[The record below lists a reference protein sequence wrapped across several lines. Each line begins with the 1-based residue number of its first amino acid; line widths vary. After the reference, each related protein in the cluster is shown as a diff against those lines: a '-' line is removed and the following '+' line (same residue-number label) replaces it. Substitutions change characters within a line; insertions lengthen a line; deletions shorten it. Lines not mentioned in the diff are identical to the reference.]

1 MRFISIQRYT
11 KETKRSF
18 MTPKLHYIALLTICF
33 CADSY
38 AEEKKG
44 NPQDTII
51 VTADRNEKTVWDS
64 SVSVNAV
71 NRDEI
76 EKLNG
81 DSVVEALRDIPGVE
95 ITDNALAGRK
105 QIMIRGEAP
114 SRILML
120 IDGQEV
126 TYHRSGHGS
135 SAGVLIDMESVERI
149 EVIKGPHSVLYGS
162 QAIGGVVNFITRK
175 GSKDG
180 KPLTGDA
187 KLIYNQSTNGFTE
200 MGTVNG
206 TIDEIFDYRISG
218 TYSEN
223 NDRKAYQGKLHD
235 TDFDNNS
242 ISSWFGLNFDKH
254 KFGIS
259 LDRYKLNTK
268 TYTDDN
274 SPEIKEFW
282 VNIPLLKREK
292 VGFFYDYDVDA
303 GFLKKLHYDAYAQKL
318 NRQFRNHVVV
328 SPIPIRKV
336 TTNTA
341 TNDEQKTYGMTFQSD
356 MQPHKDM
363 TLIAGVQYQQDNVD
377 QDSHNV
383 VISKMPAPPASY
395 TQHKYL
401 TNKWQ
406 QSSIALFG
414 QNDWAITDDIS
425 WNLGARKYWVES
437 KLKNGNTT
445 INKIPVMGSAT
456 TSHSI
461 DRKKKTHDNNF
472 VVSSGLTYSGF
483 KNTQLRASFAQGYVY
498 PTLAHLYAVTSAASQ
513 TIYGNSHLK
522 AEKSNNY
529 EIGLRYNNNKL
540 LVDGAIY
547 FSDAKDYIT
556 QMNCNGSSICSGA
569 SGRSIT
575 YYGNAN
581 KAKTH
586 GLELSVEYLDLP
598 VNPYL
603 KGNYLSRKIETDTYS
618 TRDTGN
624 PRFTGSAGIKH
635 TAYFDKFDIDSDL
648 FMRFATNAT
657 KRGDSSVYHYSGWST
672 LNLSTTTSFG
682 ANRQYHIGLDLNNI
696 LNRNYTTA
704 YESIPAAKFHA
715 IISASMK
722 F

>member
-1 MRFISIQRYT
+1 MRTISTKNFIKPSC
-11 KETKRSF
+11 
-18 MTPKLHYIALLTICF
+18 YIAILNICF
-33 CADSY
+33 CVDAF
-38 AEEKKG
+38 AEERKN

-64 SVSVNAV
+64 SISVSAV
-71 NRDEI
+71 NRDDI
-76 EKLNG
+76 EKQNG

-175 GSKDG
+175 GSKNG
-180 KPLTGDA
+180 SPINGDM
-187 KLIYNQSTNGFTE
+187 KFIYNQSTDGFTE

-206 TIDEIFDYRISG
+206 SIDGIFDYRISG
-218 TYSEN
+218 TYAEN
-223 NDRKAYQGKLHD
+223 NDRKTYQGKLHN
-235 TDFDNNS
+235 TDFGNNS
-242 ISSWFGLNFDKH
+242 LSSWFGLNLDKH
-254 KFGIS
+254 KLGIS
-259 LDRYKLNTK
+259 LDRYKLDTK
-268 TYTDDN
+268 TYTDKDDN
-274 SPEIKEFW
+274 SPQVKEFW
-282 VNIPLLKREK
+282 VKLPKLQREK
-292 VGFFYDYDVDA
+292 VGLFYDYEANGD
-303 GFLKKLHYDAYAQKL
+303 FLKKLHYDAYAQKL

-328 SPIPIRKV
+328 SPAPIMNV

-341 TNDEQKTYGMTFQSD
+341 TDDEQKTYGMTLQSD
-356 MQPHKDM
+356 FELCKDM
-363 TLIAGVQYQQDNVD
+363 NLITGMQYQQDNVD

-383 VISKMPAPPASY
+383 VVSKMPSPKASY

-406 QSSIALFG
+406 QSSISLFG

-425 WNLGARKYWVES
+425 WNIGARQYWVQS
-437 KLKNGNTT
+437 KLKKGHTT
-445 INKIPVMGSAT
+445 INKVPVIGAT
-456 TSHSI
+456 SSNYKI
-461 DRKKKTHDNNF
+461 DGRKKDHDNNF
-472 VVSSGLTYSGF
+472 VVSSGLTYSGIEH
-483 KNTQLRASFAQGYVY
+483 TQLRASFAQGYVY
-498 PTLAHLYAVTSAASQ
+498 PTLSHLYAVTSAASQ
-513 TIYGNSHLK
+513 TIYGNANLK

-529 EIGLRYNNNKL
+529 EIGLRYNNNQWL
-540 LVDGAIY
+540 IDGAIY

-556 QMNCNGSSICSGA
+556 QMNCNGSAICDGT
-569 SGRSIT
+569 SGRNYT

-586 GLELSVEYLDLP
+586 GLELSIEYLELP
-598 VNPYL
+598 VTPYL
-603 KGNYLSRKIETDTYS
+603 KGNYLRRKIETETY
-618 TRDTGN
+618 TTYDTGN
-624 PRFTGSAGIKH
+624 PRFTGNAGIKH

-648 FMRFATNAT
+648 FMRFATKAT
-657 KRGDSSVYHYSGWST
+657 QRSDSSVYHYSSWST
-672 LNLSTTTSFG
+672 LNLSATTSFG
-682 ANRQYHIGLDLNNI
+682 LDRQYHIGIDLNNI
-696 LNRNYTTA
+696 LNKNYRTA

>member
-1 MRFISIQRYT
+1 MAKKNLKANY
-11 KETKRSF
+11 
-18 MTPKLHYIALLTICF
+18 YIAILTICF
-33 CADSY
+33 CTDIS
-38 AEEKKG
+38 AEERKS

-51 VTADRNEKTVWDS
+51 VTADRNKKSVWDS

-149 EVIKGPHSVLYGS
+149 EVIKGPHSVLFGS

-180 KPLTGDA
+180 KPLNGDA
-187 KLIYNQSTNGFTE
+187 KLVYNQSTDGFTE

-206 TIDEIFDYRISG
+206 TIDGIFDYRISG

-242 ISSWFGLNFDKH
+242 LSSWFGLNLDKH
-254 KFGIS
+254 KLGLS

-268 TYTDDN
+268 TYTDKDDN
-274 SPEIKEFW
+274 SPEVKEFW
-282 VNIPLLKREK
+282 VKIPELKREK
-292 VGFFYDYDVDA
+292 IGFFYDYDVD
-303 GFLKKLHYDAYAQKL
+303 GDLLKKLHYDAYAQKL
-318 NRQFRNHVVV
+318 NREFRNHVVV
-328 SPIPIRKV
+328 SPAPVMKV

-356 MQPHKDM
+356 IEPRRDM
-363 TLIAGVQYQQDNVD
+363 KLITGIQYQQDNVD

-383 VISKMPAPPASY
+383 VITKMPSPRASY

-414 QNDWAITDDIS
+414 QNDWNITDDIS
-425 WNLGARKYWVES
+425 WNLGARQYWVES
-437 KLKNGNTT
+437 KLKNGHTT
-445 INKIPVMGSAT
+445 INKIPAMGSAT
-456 TSHSI
+456 SNHKI
-461 DRKKKTHDNNF
+461 DGKKKDHDNNF
-472 VVSSGLTYSGF
+472 VVSSGLTYSGIE
-483 KNTQLRASFAQGYVY
+483 NTQLRASFAQGYVY

-529 EIGLRYNNNKL
+529 EIGLRYNNNKW

-547 FSDAKDYIT
+547 YSDAKDYIT
-556 QMNCNGSSICSGA
+556 QMNCNGSAICDGA
-569 SGRSIT
+569 SGRNVT
-575 YYGNAN
+575 YYDNAN

-586 GLELSVEYLDLP
+586 GLELSVEYLALP
-598 VNPYL
+598 VTPYL
-603 KGNYLSRKIETDTYS
+603 KGNYLSRNIETETYR

-635 TAYFDKFDIDSDL
+635 TVYFEKFDIDSDL
-648 FMRFATNAT
+648 FMRFATKAT
-657 KRGDSSVYHYSGWST
+657 QRSNSAIYHYSGWTT

-682 ANRQYHIGLDLNNI
+682 SNRQYHIGLDLNNI
-696 LNRNYTTA
+696 LNKNYTTA

-715 IISASMK
+715 IVSASMK

>member
-1 MRFISIQRYT
+1 MAKNPLKPNY
-11 KETKRSF
+11 
-18 MTPKLHYIALLTICF
+18 YIAILTLCFSADLL
-33 CADSY
+33 
-38 AEEKKG
+38 AEERKS

-51 VTADRNEKTVWDS
+51 VTADRNGKSVWDS

-81 DSVVEALRDIPGVE
+81 DSVVEVLRDIPGVE

-149 EVIKGPHSVLYGS
+149 EVIKGPHSVLFGS

-180 KPLTGDA
+180 KPLNGDA
-187 KLIYNQSTNGFTE
+187 KLVYNQSTDGFTE

-206 TIDEIFDYRISG
+206 TIDRIFDYRISG

-223 NDRKAYQGKLHD
+223 DDRKAYQGKLHD

-242 ISSWFGLNFDKH
+242 LSSWFGLNLDKH
-254 KFGIS
+254 KFGLS

-268 TYTDDN
+268 TYTDKDDN
-274 SPEIKEFW
+274 SPEVKEFW
-282 VNIPLLKREK
+282 VKIPELKREK
-292 VGFFYDYDVDA
+292 IGFFYDYDVD
-303 GFLKKLHYDAYAQKL
+303 GDLLKKIHYDAYAQKL

-328 SPIPIRKV
+328 SPIPVMKV

-356 MQPHKDM
+356 IEPRRDM
-363 TLIAGVQYQQDNVD
+363 KLITGIQYQQDNVD

-383 VISKMPAPPASY
+383 VITKMPSPRASY

-414 QNDWAITDDIS
+414 QNDWNITDDIS
-425 WNLGARKYWVES
+425 WNLGARQYWVES
-437 KLKNGNTT
+437 KLKNGHTT
-445 INKIPVMGSAT
+445 INKIPAMGSAT
-456 TSHSI
+456 SNHKI
-461 DRKKKTHDNNF
+461 DGKKKDHDNNF
-472 VVSSGLTYSGF
+472 VVSSGLTYSGIE
-483 KNTQLRASFAQGYVY
+483 NTQLRASFAQGYVY

-529 EIGLRYNNNKL
+529 EIGLRYNNNKW

-547 FSDAKDYIT
+547 YSDAKDYIT
-556 QMNCNGSSICSGA
+556 QMNCNGSAICDGA
-569 SGRSIT
+569 SGRNIT

-586 GLELSVEYLDLP
+586 GLELSLEYLDLP

-603 KGNYLSRKIETDTYS
+603 KGNYLNRKIETESYK
-618 TRDTGN
+618 TRDSGN
-624 PRFTGSAGIKH
+624 PRFTGNAGIKH
-635 TAYFDKFDIDSDL
+635 TAYFEKFDIDSDL
-648 FMRFATNAT
+648 FMRFATKAT
-657 KRGDSSVYHYSGWST
+657 QRSDSAVYHYSGWST

-682 ANRQYHIGLDLNNI
+682 ADRQYHIGLDLNNI
-696 LNRNYTTA
+696 LNKNYTTA

-715 IISASMK
+715 IVSASMK

>member
-1 MRFISIQRYT
+1 MHRFINT
-11 KETKRSF
+11 KLYKKRSF
-18 MTPKLHYIALLTICF
+18 MTPKLHYVAILTICF

-242 ISSWFGLNFDKH
+242 ISSWFGLNLDKH

-268 TYTDDN
+268 TYTEEN
-274 SPEIKEFW
+274 KKQPALKEFW
-282 VNIPLLKREK
+282 VKIPELKREK
-292 VGFFYDYDVDA
+292 VGFFYDYDVEGD
-303 GFLKKLHYDAYAQKL
+303 FLKKLHYDAYSQKI
-318 NRQFRNHVVV
+318 NRQFRNHIVMV
-328 SPIPIRKV
+328 PL
-336 TTNTA
+336 TNNTA

-363 TLIAGVQYQQDNVD
+363 QLITGIQYQQDNVD

-383 VISKMPAPPASY
+383 MISRVRRN
-395 TQHKYL
+395 TQHKDS

-425 WNLGARKYWVES
+425 WNLGARQYWVES
-437 KLKNGNTT
+437 KLKKGNTT
-445 INKIPVMGSAT
+445 INIIPVRGPT
-456 TSHSI
+456 TSSHSI

-472 VVSSGLTYSGF
+472 VVSSGVTYSGIEH
-483 KNTQLRASFAQGYVY
+483 TQLRASFAQGYVY
-498 PTLAHLYAVTSAASQ
+498 PTLSHLYAVTSAGGQ
-513 TIYGNSHLK
+513 TSYGNSNLK

-556 QMNCNGSSICSGA
+556 QMNCNGSSICNGA
-569 SGRSIT
+569 LGST
-575 YYGNAN
+575 NAYYINAN

-672 LNLSTTTSFG
+672 LNLSTTISFG

>member
-1 MRFISIQRYT
+1 MHRFINT
-11 KETKRSF
+11 KLYKKRSF
-18 MTPKLHYIALLTICF
+18 MTQKLHYIAILTICF

-242 ISSWFGLNFDKH
+242 ISSWFGLNLDKH
-254 KFGIS
+254 KFGVS

-268 TYTDDN
+268 TYTDEN
-274 SPEIKEFW
+274 KKQPALKEFW
-282 VNIPLLKREK
+282 VKIPELKREK
-292 VGFFYDYDVDA
+292 VGFFYDYDVEGD
-303 GFLKKLHYDAYAQKL
+303 FLKKLHYDAYSQKI
-318 NRQFRNHVVV
+318 NRQFRNHIVMV
-328 SPIPIRKV
+328 PL
-336 TTNTA
+336 TNNTA

-363 TLIAGVQYQQDNVD
+363 QLITGIQYQQDNVD

-383 VISKMPAPPASY
+383 MISRVRRN
-395 TQHKYL
+395 TQHKDS

-425 WNLGARKYWVES
+425 WNLGARQYWVES
-437 KLKNGNTT
+437 KLKKGNTT
-445 INKIPVMGSAT
+445 INIIPVRGPT
-456 TSHSI
+456 TSSHSI

-472 VVSSGLTYSGF
+472 VVSSGVTYSGIE
-483 KNTQLRASFAQGYVY
+483 NTQLRASFAQGYVY
-498 PTLAHLYAVTSAASQ
+498 PTLSHLYAVTSAGGQ
-513 TIYGNSHLK
+513 TSYGNSNLK

-556 QMNCNGSSICSGA
+556 QMDCNGSSICNGA
-569 SGRSIT
+569 LGST
-575 YYGNAN
+575 NAYYINAN

>member
-1 MRFISIQRYT
+1 MNQ
-11 KETKRSF
+11 
-18 MTPKLHYIALLTICF
+18 KLPYIAILTICF
-33 CADSY
+33 CADTY

-242 ISSWFGLNFDKH
+242 ISSWLGLNLDKH

-268 TYTDDN
+268 TYNDDN
-274 SPEIKEFW
+274 SPEVKEFW

-383 VISKMPAPPASY
+383 VISKMPSPRASY

-425 WNLGARKYWVES
+425 WNLGARQYWVES

-456 TSHSI
+456 SSHSI

-472 VVSSGLTYSGF
+472 VVSSGVTYSGIE
-483 KNTQLRASFAQGYVY
+483 NTQLRASFAQGYVY
-498 PTLAHLYAVTSAASQ
+498 PTLSHLYAVTSAGGQ
-513 TIYGNSHLK
+513 TSYGNSNLK

-556 QMNCNGSSICSGA
+556 QMNCNGSSICNGA
-569 SGRSIT
+569 LGST
-575 YYGNAN
+575 NAYYINAN

-657 KRGDSSVYHYSGWST
+657 KRSDSSVYHYSGWST

>member
-1 MRFISIQRYT
+1 MHRFINT
-11 KETKRSF
+11 KLYKKRSF
-18 MTPKLHYIALLTICF
+18 MTQKLPYIAILTICF

-135 SAGVLIDMESVERI
+135 SAGILIDMESVERI

-175 GSKDG
+175 GNKDG

-242 ISSWFGLNFDKH
+242 ISSWLGLNLDKH

-268 TYTDDN
+268 TYTDEN
-274 SPEIKEFW
+274 KKQPALKEFW
-282 VNIPLLKREK
+282 VKIPELKREK
-292 VGFFYDYDVDA
+292 VGFFYDYDVEGD
-303 GFLKKLHYDAYAQKL
+303 FLKKLHYDAYSQKI
-318 NRQFRNHVVV
+318 NRQFRNHIVMV
-328 SPIPIRKV
+328 PL
-336 TTNTA
+336 TNNTA

-363 TLIAGVQYQQDNVD
+363 QLITGIQYQQDNVD

-383 VISKMPAPPASY
+383 MISRVRRN
-395 TQHKYL
+395 TQHKDS

-425 WNLGARKYWVES
+425 WNLGARQYWVES
-437 KLKNGNTT
+437 KLKKGNTT
-445 INKIPVMGSAT
+445 INIIPVRGPT
-456 TSHSI
+456 TSSHSI

-472 VVSSGLTYSGF
+472 VVSSGVTYSGIE
-483 KNTQLRASFAQGYVY
+483 NTQLRASFAQGYVY
-498 PTLAHLYAVTSAASQ
+498 PTLSHLYAVTSAGGQ
-513 TIYGNSHLK
+513 TSYGNSNLK

-540 LVDGAIY
+540 IVDGAIY

-556 QMNCNGSSICSGA
+556 QMNCNGSSICNGA
-569 SGRSIT
+569 LGST
-575 YYGNAN
+575 NAYYINAN

-586 GLELSVEYLDLP
+586 GLELSVEYLDLL

>member
-1 MRFISIQRYT
+1 MHRFINIKLY
-11 KETKRSF
+11 KKRSF
-18 MTPKLHYIALLTICF
+18 MTPKLHYVAILTICF

-242 ISSWFGLNFDKH
+242 ISSWFGLNLDKH

-268 TYTDDN
+268 TYTDEN
-274 SPEIKEFW
+274 KKQPALKEFW
-282 VNIPLLKREK
+282 VKIPELKREK
-292 VGFFYDYDVDA
+292 VGFFYDYDVEGD
-303 GFLKKLHYDAYAQKL
+303 FLKKLHYDAYSQKI
-318 NRQFRNHVVV
+318 NRQFRNHIVMV
-328 SPIPIRKV
+328 PL
-336 TTNTA
+336 TNNTA

-363 TLIAGVQYQQDNVD
+363 QLITGIQYQQDNVD

-383 VISKMPAPPASY
+383 MISRVRRN
-395 TQHKYL
+395 TQHKDS

-425 WNLGARKYWVES
+425 WNLGARQYWVES
-437 KLKNGNTT
+437 KLKKGNTT
-445 INKIPVMGSAT
+445 INIIPVRGPT
-456 TSHSI
+456 TSSHSI

-472 VVSSGLTYSGF
+472 VVSSGVTYSGIE
-483 KNTQLRASFAQGYVY
+483 NTQLRASFAQGYVY
-498 PTLAHLYAVTSAASQ
+498 PTLSHLYAVTSAGGQ
-513 TIYGNSHLK
+513 TSYGNSNLK

-540 LVDGAIY
+540 IVDGAIY

-556 QMNCNGSSICSGA
+556 QMNCNGSSICNGA
-569 SGRSIT
+569 LGST
-575 YYGNAN
+575 NAYYINAN

-586 GLELSVEYLDLP
+586 GLELSVEYLDIP

>member
-1 MRFISIQRYT
+1 MNQ
-11 KETKRSF
+11 
-18 MTPKLHYIALLTICF
+18 KLPYIAILTICF
-33 CADSY
+33 CADTY

-242 ISSWFGLNFDKH
+242 ISSWLGLNLDKH

-268 TYTDDN
+268 TYNDDN
-274 SPEIKEFW
+274 SPEVKEFW

-383 VISKMPAPPASY
+383 VISKMPSPRASY

-425 WNLGARKYWVES
+425 WNLGARQYWVES

-456 TSHSI
+456 SSHSI

-472 VVSSGLTYSGF
+472 VVSSGVTYSGIE
-483 KNTQLRASFAQGYVY
+483 NTQLRASFAQGYVY
-498 PTLAHLYAVTSAASQ
+498 PTLSHLYAVTSAGGQ
-513 TIYGNSHLK
+513 TSYGNSNLK

-556 QMNCNGSSICSGA
+556 QMNCNGSSICNGA
-569 SGRSIT
+569 LGST
-575 YYGNAN
+575 NAYYINAN

-657 KRGDSSVYHYSGWST
+657 KRSDSSVYHYSGWST

-696 LNRNYTTA
+696 LNRNYTTV